1 MGKAKEKRVRW
12 RDLDQRTLDMAATIY
27 FGRDAVAL
35 KDPPAM
41 RGVSVAWLLWILFFG
56 AWLLVPI
63 AGWRAPTRSNIIV
76 AGAFWA
82 VAVLV
87 VVGVEIASLV
97 SMARTRALLEAPG
110 PFTPAMAAKRAL
122 RRVMK
127 FTWRRRCFDTAGY
140 FRDLGKERAPR
151 VVFVLCISS
160 KPDASDVY
168 EDVDL
173 CGGRAVSKQM
183 VRRVQGKIVWLV
195 FWMGVIYWL
204 SWRHLTP
211 LQIMQSPLFLAY
223 MAYIA
228 WVLSHIGWVPFHL
241 RSAVANVKG
250 VTFAGWFTP
259 RGEFN
264 RDNSVLLVD
273 RRGAVRARLCRLD
286 GKVGSLTFR
295 GGANDPGL
303 EQLLARWTFKPET
316 AKPKSAPEPEAEELD
331 EMERTLSK
339 SAQGSSTTPS
349 AE

>member
-87 VVGVEIASLV
+87 VVGVEVASLV
-97 SMARTRALLEAPG
+97 SIARTRALLEAPG

-151 VVFVLCISS
+151 VVFVRCISS

-241 RSAVANVKG
+241 RSAVANVRG

-295 GGANDPGL
+295 GGTDDPGL
-303 EQLLARWTFKPET
+303 EQLLARWTFK
-316 AKPKSAPEPEAEELD
+316 AKRSDPNGATRAGVGANDSSEEADD
-331 EMERTLSK
+331 ERRTDEHVTQL
-339 SAQGSSTTPS
+339 
-349 AE
+349 